1 MGRGIGRHNTVAAV
15 SGVLNFLNREVT
27 IGFPPEWN
35 SPGPSKLWL
44 YNLHYFE
51 YIWGLAPA
59 DATRVALDWMAR
71 HPYGRDQ
78 IGWEPY
84 PLSLRLQNWCGYFLG
99 RHKDFTESD
108 GAFLDTL
115 VRSIAV
121 QAEVLEK
128 NLELHLLGNHLLE
141 NAATLALVGTCLA
154 GPSAERQRTRGLRL
168 LDEQLREQVL
178 PDGGHFERSPMY
190 QSRLTYVL
198 SQVIASGDDDLPGRV
213 GEAHRTMQTA
223 LALET
228 HPDGE
233 IALFNDAAFQ
243 IAPIPAEMGVR
254 PALPGKFALPQSG
267 YFGAR
272 TRRGDFVIC
281 DAGPIGPDYIP
292 GHAHGDMFSFELS
305 LAGARVIVDSGVF
318 GYEPD
323 AMRAYCRSTKAH
335 NTVEIGG
342 VDQSEFWGT
351 FRVARRAHP
360 QNVTFEKTTDGFR
373 LSGEHDGYS
382 RLPGRPVHRRR
393 FRWFDDGIFIV
404 SDQVSSS
411 RPVSCV
417 SRLHLHPDCEIV
429 ELDKFRA
436 RIRHAAGECVVA
448 WTGEGTLGTED
459 SWYCPEFGLRR
470 KNVAL
475 AFTVTSPQQCSFCI
489 APDDSRVSFEL

>member
-1 MGRGIGRHNTVAAV
+1 MGLGIRPFDPAATV
-15 SGVLNFLNREVT
+15 SGVLSFLNQQVI
-27 IGFPPEWN
+27 IGFPPAWDA
-35 SPGPSKLWL
+35 SVTSKLWL
-44 YNLHYFE
+44 YNLHYCE
-51 YIWGLAPA
+51 YIWGLSPE
-59 DATRVALDWMAR
+59 DARQVALDWIER
-71 HPYGRDQ
+71 YPCGRDQ
-78 IGWEPY
+78 VGWEPY

-115 VRSIAV
+115 VRSITV
-121 QAEVLEK
+121 QAEALER
-128 NLELHLLGNHLLE
+128 NLEFHLLGNHLLE

-154 GPSAERQRTRGLRL
+154 GPSAERQRTLGLRL

-190 QSRLTYVL
+190 QSRLTYLL
-198 SQVIASGDDDLPGRV
+198 SQLIASGDDDLAGRV
-213 GEAHRTMQTA
+213 GGPHRMMQTA
-223 LALET
+223 LALQT

-243 IAPIPAEMGVR
+243 IAPVPAEMGVR
-254 PALPGKFALPQSG
+254 PAPPGKFALPQSG

-272 TRRGDFVIC
+272 TERGDFVIC

-292 GHAHGDMFSFELS
+292 GHAHGDIFSFELS

-323 AMRAYCRSTKAH
+323 QMRAYCRSTRAH
-335 NTVEIGG
+335 NTVEIDG

-351 FRVARRAHP
+351 FRVAKRGHLR
-360 QNVTFEKTTDGFR
+360 NVTFEETADGFV
-373 LSGEHDGYS
+373 LSGEHDGYT

-393 FRWFDDGIFIV
+393 FRWFDEGILIV
-404 SDQVSSS
+404 DDQVSSS

-417 SRLHLHPDCEIV
+417 SRLHLHPDCEII
-429 ELDKFRA
+429 ELEKFRA
-436 RIRHAAGECVVA
+436 RIRYEAGECVVA
-448 WTGEGTLGTED
+448 WRGEGSLGTED

-475 AFTVTSPQQCSFCI
+475 VFTVTSPQHSGFCI